1 MRGNDLCMD
10 ARTEFFP
17 VRAVQPALALERGTA
32 GAAAPQAARG
42 RLVRVPARYVTNVT
56 SRRWSP
62 ARLPR
67 HMDGERSKVDERTTA
82 MATIPNGDAEQ
93 KFQAMLA
100 NLLTPPTG
108 WSEKQQLEL
117 EMARD
122 ISVEMLRLAESMRD
136 TDPGLEALLTLL
148 KYAKVVDFILTT
160 LASRR
165 DIRPQTLRVIFKLAG
180 LKVIG
185 RDDIRPAH
193 PKAADPTDPLHR
205 ARVQEVTSLWRLGAK

>member
-1 MRGNDLCMD
+1 M
-10 ARTEFFP
+10 
-17 VRAVQPALALERGTA
+17 
-32 GAAAPQAARG
+32 
-42 RLVRVPARYVTNVT
+42 PARYVTVT
-56 SRRWSP
+56 SQWPGEAVAQGSDNDAECGRTALGKRP
-62 ARLPR
+62 ASRQ
-67 HMDGERSKVDERTTA
+67 VDERTTA

-100 NLLTPPTG
+100 HLLTPATG

-136 TDPGLEALLTLL
+136 SEPGLEALLTLL

-180 LKVIG
+180 LKVDEAYPG
-185 RDDIRPAH
+185 
-193 PKAADPTDPLHR
+193 
-205 ARVQEVTSLWRLGAK
+205 

>member
-1 MRGNDLCMD
+1 
-10 ARTEFFP
+10 
-17 VRAVQPALALERGTA
+17 
-32 GAAAPQAARG
+32 
-42 RLVRVPARYVTNVT
+42 
-56 SRRWSP
+56 
-62 ARLPR
+62 
-67 HMDGERSKVDERTTA
+67 
-82 MATIPNGDAEQ
+82 MATIPNSDAEQ
-93 KFQAMLA
+93 KFQAMLT

-122 ISVEMLRLAESMRD
+122 ISVEMLRLAESMRE

-180 LKVIG
+180 LNVDEAYPG
-185 RDDIRPAH
+185 
-193 PKAADPTDPLHR
+193 
-205 ARVQEVTSLWRLGAK
+205 

>member
-1 MRGNDLCMD
+1 MD
-10 ARTEFFP
+10 ARTDFFP
-17 VRAVQPALALERGTA
+17 VRAAQPEFAVERGTA
-32 GAAAPQAARG
+32 TAATPQATHGTRGSCAGTLRNKRYVAKAKPGAAGPLRQ
-42 RLVRVPARYVTNVT
+42 
-56 SRRWSP
+56 
-62 ARLPR
+62 
-67 HMDGERSKVDERTTA
+67 MDGERSKVDERTTA

-180 LKVIG
+180 LKVDEAYPG
-185 RDDIRPAH
+185 
-193 PKAADPTDPLHR
+193 
-205 ARVQEVTSLWRLGAK
+205 